1 MCAGGGFLCAPS
13 ILKAFLDTHP
23 SLPEAPLL
31 SYLQAGTVTP
41 IIYSYALSTLKRWST
56 QAGLMKNVGLHSL
69 RRGAATLMSLAGLN
83 LEDIK
88 ERGDWR
94 SLAVLS
100 YLSYP
105 MDRKVS
111 IDSKVVRLLN
121 SL

>member
-1 MCAGGGFLCAPS
+1 MLHHLSFIDS
-13 ILKAFLDTHP
+13 HP

-31 SYLQAGTVTP
+31 SYPQGGNVIP
-41 IIYSYALSTLKRWST
+41 ISYSYALPALKRWSSM
-56 QAGLMKNVGLHSL
+56 AGLDKNVGLHSL
-69 RRGAATLMSLAGLN
+69 RCGAATLMSLAGLN

-100 YLSYP
+100 YLCYP
-105 MDRKVS
+105 MDRKVA
-111 IDSKVVRLLN
+111 IDNKVVRLLN